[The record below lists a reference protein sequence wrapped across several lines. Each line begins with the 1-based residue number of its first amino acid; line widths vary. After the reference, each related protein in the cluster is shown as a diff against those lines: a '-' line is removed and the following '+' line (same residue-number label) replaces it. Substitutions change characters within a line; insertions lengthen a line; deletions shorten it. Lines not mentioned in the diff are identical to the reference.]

1 MFVLINSLFI
11 EDFAKIRNSNETFG
25 IIIHKNEKSSQILH
39 KTAKNDK
46 ITFPLVAEWIVET

>member
-25 IIIHKNEKSSQILH
+25 IIIHKNEKSSQILR

-46 ITFPLVAEWIVET
+46 ITLPPVAEWIVET